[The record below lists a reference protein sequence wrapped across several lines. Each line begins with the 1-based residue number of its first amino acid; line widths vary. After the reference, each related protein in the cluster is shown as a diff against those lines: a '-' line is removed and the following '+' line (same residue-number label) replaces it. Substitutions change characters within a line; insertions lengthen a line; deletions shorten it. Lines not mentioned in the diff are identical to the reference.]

1 VARAAVVPTRSLR
14 RCTLAR
20 RIYIVRK
27 LLDAGA
33 VPGERAG
40 LVLFAVQEGDAE
52 LLQRLLSDLP
62 VDVDA
67 QDARGMSAL
76 HRQTA
81 ACSIK
86 P

>member
-1 VARAAVVPTRSLR
+1 MVPTRSLR

-27 LLDAGA
+27 QLDAGA

-67 QDARGMSAL
+67 PSAAIDSRAIFWSGSAL
-76 HRQTA
+76 RLFVSA
-81 ACSIK
+81 V
-86 P
+86 

>member
-1 VARAAVVPTRSLR
+1 M
-14 RCTLAR
+14 
-20 RIYIVRK
+20 RK

-67 QDARGMSAL
+67 QDARGMS
-76 HRQTA
+76 T
-81 ACSIK
+81 IK